1 MRLELATP
9 QRLVLSLAVRSLQ
22 APGADG
28 YFGIL
33 PGHAPMLSLL
43 GAGELSYEPEAGPE
57 SDPEAGKSRRYLIG
71 GGFMEVTPDQVT
83 LLADVAELPHEI
95 NAGQARQ
102 DLAAG
107 EAVIRS
113 AAPDADYEAALRQ
126 IALAQARLALAEK
139 S

>member
-33 PGHAPMLSLL
+33 PGHAPMLSQL
-43 GAGELSYEPEAGPE
+43 GAGELSYEPE
-57 SDPEAGKSRRYLIG
+57 EAASGEPRRYLIG

-95 NAGQARQ
+95 NAGLARQ

-107 EAVIRS
+107 EAVIRA
-113 AAPDADYEAALRQ
+113 AAPDADYEAALWQ

-139 S
+139 A